1 MYIYI
6 YIYIL
11 YIDVIMKT
19 MCYLPVY
26 HHYGFY
32 NISLTFIKIKPNR
45 EIVGNISPNMK
56 LTPPC
61 IPLPDN

>member
-1 MYIYI
+1 
-6 YIYIL
+6 
-11 YIDVIMKT
+11 MKT

-26 HHYGFY
+26 PHYGFY
-32 NISLTFIKIKPNR
+32 NISLAFTKIKPNR
-45 EIVGNISPNMK
+45 EIVGNICPNMK